1 MTQEILIQELI
12 KMNRLTGSDKE
23 IRDKLRGIY
32 GSKRLMFMEHVLF
45 FRVPLF
51 VYVFESGLVCLI
63 FQDKQY
69 LFENPFGKHLHGTF
83 QLFVEEDIVVLFS
96 GLMFVSFVFEKGG
109 FSKIEF
115 KQHNAWP
122 YKCFVERNVI
132 LLGIRRRI
140 LSFTLENERF
150 TISKPAMFME
160 QVLFFRVPLFVYVFE
175 SGRVCLIYNDQQY
188 LFENPFG
195 KHLHGSFQL
204 FVQDNIVILFSGH
217 MFVSFVFEKGGFSKI
232 EFKQYNAWPY
242 KCFFEQNVILLS
254 IGRRILS
261 FTLEN
266 ERFTMRNYSI
276 IHGIDGGI
284 LTLVGRTPYFVCCIH
299 RRNSA
304 LIVVSINLITGQQNT
319 VLKMGEHEHFD
330 SFETRDG
337 SLFITTFDT
346 ETVVDPRK
354 INEPQESFPPSDF
367 ISNKP
372 LDVAC
377 GSEMVA
383 LIISGHPV
391 KVLVEQNRYTVHIF
405 FKGIEYIFES
415 PFGTQYSSGELQLF
429 SYDNM
434 IVLISESESS
444 GRKFALFMYEDG
456 VFTRIEFRNRK
467 GSAFRC
473 FVKDDLIVLCARDK
487 ALSFIR
493 DFETIIMR
501 YYSILHRIDGGILT
515 VHNDIP
521 YLVFCVN
528 PVDSETNLKVVSIN
542 LITKEQKKVLEMNPE
557 NRYMAFAQLDGLLYL
572 DTTSIRFL
580 YRHLNQRRMLV
591 DPSKTYREEPKGI
604 FSDC

>member
-1 MTQEILIQELI
+1 MNRQELF
-12 KMNRLTGSDKE
+12 KRLIYANKVSGSDKE

-32 GSKRLMFMEHVLF
+32 GSKRLMFMEQTIFLGS
-45 FRVPLF
+45 PLF

-83 QLFVEEDIVVLFS
+83 QLFVQDDIV
-96 GLMFVSFVFEKGG
+96 E
-109 FSKIEF
+109 
-115 KQHNAWP
+115 
-122 YKCFVERNVI
+122 
-132 LLGIRRRI
+132 
-140 LSFTLENERF
+140 
-150 TISKPAMFME
+150 
-160 QVLFFRVPLFVYVFE
+160 
-175 SGRVCLIYNDQQY
+175 
-188 LFENPFG
+188 
-195 KHLHGSFQL
+195 
-204 FVQDNIVILFSGH
+204 LFSGH
-217 MFVSFVFEKGGFSKI
+217 MFVSFVFEKGGFSKL
-232 EFKQYNAWPY
+232 EFKPHNEWPY
-242 KCFFEQNVILLS
+242 KRFVKLNIIVLC
-254 IGRRILS
+254 IGRMILS

-266 ERFTMRNYSI
+266 GTFTKRNYPI
-276 IHGIDGGI
+276 RHGIDGGI
-284 LTLVGRTPYFVCCIH
+284 LTFVEGTPYFVCCINPW
-299 RRNSA
+299 NSA

-319 VLKMGEHEHFD
+319 VLEMGEHEHFD

-337 SLFITTFDT
+337 SLFIRTFDS

-354 INEPQESFPPSDF
+354 IHKPRESFPPSDF
-367 ISNKP
+367 VSNKP

-391 KVLVEQNRYTVHIF
+391 KVLVKQNRYDVRIS
-405 FKGIEYIFES
+405 FKGFEYTFES
-415 PFGTQYSSGELQLF
+415 PFGTEYSSGELQLF

-456 VFTRIEFRNRK
+456 VFTKIEFRNRK

-493 DFETIIMR
+493 EFGKYTMR

-528 PVDSETNLKVVSIN
+528 PFDSKTNLKVVSIN
-542 LITKEQKKVLEMNPE
+542 LITKEQKEVLEMNPDD
-557 NRYMAFAQLDGLLYL
+557 RYTAFAKLDGLLYL

-580 YRHLNQRRMLV
+580 YRHLNQCRTLV
-591 DPSKTYREEPKGI
+591 DPSKNVREE
-604 FSDC
+604 SE